1 MSSICMYSLIISFHL
16 HLPFISSFTL
26 VCIFMFTYWGV
37 YIQCSTCLP
46 STSLYLLAS
55 LYHIVTWSKF
65 NHVKSCIHSWGHES
79 LWRGDMSQC
88 EIVRIYLT
96 AVPTVHSCHF
106 CHFSLIFPILSIPGH
121 VLVLKSNLLCSFR
134 SKSRSID
141 FPLIFLSIIYS
152 NFKFLFSQVQP
163 AVP

>member
-1 MSSICMYSLIISFHL
+1 MYSLIISFHL

-88 EIVRIYLT
+88 EMVSHLLT

-106 CHFSLIFPILSIPGH
+106 CHFFAYFPYSLY
-121 VLVLKSNLLCSFR
+121 
-134 SKSRSID
+134 SRSC
-141 FPLIFLSIIYS
+141 FG
-152 NFKFLFSQVQP
+152 SQI
-163 AVP
+163 

>member
-1 MSSICMYSLIISFHL
+1 MYSLIISFHL

-88 EIVRIYLT
+88 EMVRIYLQLYLPYIPVISLFQVMFWFSNLT
-96 AVPTVHSCHF
+96 YFAHFALNLAPLISHSFF
-106 CHFSLIFPILSIPGH
+106 CQSSIQTSSFYSPRY
-121 VLVLKSNLLCSFR
+121 NLLCHS
-134 SKSRSID
+134 SYLYGC
-141 FPLIFLSIIYS
+141 PYCTVL
-152 NFKFLFSQVQP
+152 
-163 AVP
+163 